1 MADNPILVH
10 FVYDHLP
17 PHLRDVSKPICILAK
32 KYAAELPAS
41 AELST
46 GLRKLLE
53 AKDAL
58 VRAAVEKAAADPKMN
73 APAAKHWGGASQYE

>member
-1 MADNPILVH
+1 MVDNPILAH

-32 KYAAELPAS
+32 KYAAELPPC
-41 AELST
+41 AELSA
-46 GLRKLLE
+46 GLRLLLQ

-73 APAAKHWGGASQYE
+73 APAAKHWGGAT

>member
-1 MADNPILVH
+1 MADNPILAH

-17 PHLRDVSKPICILAK
+17 PHLREVSKPLCILAK
-32 KYAAELPAS
+32 KYAESLPAG

-58 VRAAVEKAAADPKMN
+58 VRAAVEKAAADPKMQ
-73 APAAKHWGGASQYE
+73 APAVKPWGNTT